1 MIEVNL
7 NPSGKRQRSGSGFKL
22 SLPKFGGGDSEGRGM
37 DRWVVVAII
46 ACVGA
51 LGYIGFTW
59 NGITTELEELDVRLE
74 TAQADS
80 ARFAEQSRRIAMLRA
95 RRDSINDR
103 IAVIQ
108 QIDQGRFVWA
118 HVMDE
123 VARALPDYTWVTGI
137 TAQSPE
143 PNPQF
148 RIDGFA
154 GTQFAVAVFLEQL
167 EASPFFEQVDVVEI
181 GAQDVGAGQDAQ
193 RVQAYS
199 LSAVYVQPPFEML
212 ESVPLFDGEMP
223 ATVGSTTS
231 ARADRDVTASAAGG
245 V

>member
-22 SLPKFGGGDSEGRGM
+22 SLPKFGGGDSNGRGM

-51 LGYIGFTW
+51 LGYIGYTW
-59 NGITTELEELDVRLE
+59 NGVTTELEELAVRLA

-80 ARFAEQSRRIAMLRA
+80 ARFAEQSERIATLRA

-108 QIDQGRFVWA
+108 QIDQGRYVWA
-118 HVMDE
+118 HVVDE

-143 PNPQF
+143 PSPEF

-181 GAQDVGAGQDAQ
+181 GAQDVGTGQDAQ
-193 RVQAYS
+193 RVQAYAV
-199 LSAVYVQPPFEML
+199 SAVYVQPPFEML
-212 ESVPLFDGEMP
+212 ESVPLFEDEMP
-223 ATVGSTTS
+223 ATAGSTTP
-231 ARADRDVTASAAGG
+231 APGDRDPMTSAAGG

>member
-7 NPSGKRQRSGSGFKL
+7 NPATKSRRSGSGFKL
-22 SLPKFGGGDSEGRGM
+22 SLPSFGGGNGEGRGM
-37 DRWVVVAII
+37 DRWVLVAVL
-46 ACVGA
+46 ACVAA
-51 LGYIGFTW
+51 LGYIGFLW
-59 NGITTELEELDVRLE
+59 NGITTDLEDLNVRLE

-80 ARFAEQSRRIAMLRA
+80 ARFAVQSERIATLRA

-103 IAVIQ
+103 IRVIQ
-108 QIDQGRFVWA
+108 EIDQGRFVWA
-118 HVMDE
+118 HVLDE

-167 EASPFFEQVDVVEI
+167 EASPFFAQVDVVEI
-181 GAQDVGAGQDAQ
+181 GAEDVGEAQDAQ
-193 RVQAYS
+193 RVQAYA
-199 LSAVYVQPPFEML
+199 LSAVYVQPPFEIL

-223 ATVGSTTS
+223 ATASTS
-231 ARADRDVTASAAGG
+231 APNSSDMTALADGG
-245 V
+245 L